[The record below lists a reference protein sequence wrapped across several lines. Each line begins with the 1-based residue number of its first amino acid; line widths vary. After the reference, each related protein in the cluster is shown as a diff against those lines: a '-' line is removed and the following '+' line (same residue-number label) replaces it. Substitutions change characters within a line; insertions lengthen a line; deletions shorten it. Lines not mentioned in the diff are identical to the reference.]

1 MTPSVRCWAAT
12 HPGVVRLSNQDAYLC
27 RPEIGLFAV
36 ADGVGGQGHGG
47 VASSEVV
54 RELGAVPP
62 GLAPLALLNEVR
74 LRLRAAHQKLLAGA
88 AARQGVTNATTVVAL
103 LLHGNHL
110 ACLWAG
116 DSRAYLLRRGT
127 LVRLTSDHSVVE
139 DMLRA
144 GNLTEAEA
152 QNHPEGNVITRAI
165 GVECMDSLVD
175 KAITTVEPGD
185 SVLLC
190 SDGLVK
196 AVAEADLMG
205 PLQAEDPAASLI
217 AAAIAW
223 GARDNVT
230 ALVATIL

>member
-1 MTPSVRCWAAT
+1 MTASVRCWAAT
-12 HPGVVRLSNQDAYLC
+12 HPGLVRATNQDAYLC

-54 RELGAVPP
+54 RELDTVPT
-62 GLAPLALLNEVR
+62 GLTPLELLNAVR
-74 LRLRAAHQKLLAGA
+74 LRLRAAHQKLLAEA
-88 AARQGVTNATTVVAL
+88 AARQGATNATTIVAL

-139 DMLRA
+139 EMLRA
-144 GNLTEAEA
+144 GSLTEAGA
-152 QNHPEGNVITRAI
+152 KNHPQGNVITRGI
-165 GVECMDSLVD
+165 GVECAASLVD
-175 KAITTVEPGD
+175 KAIATVEPGD
-185 SVLLC
+185 SILLC
-190 SDGLVK
+190 SDGLIK

-217 AAAIAW
+217 VAAVAW